1 MLNSIENKKILIVI
15 GGGIAAYKVLDVIR
29 ELRKNNCE
37 VKTILTNSGKEF
49 VTPLSISA
57 LSKNKVFENLFDPN
71 IVLGWQQWTTGG
83 GDIPEASNFITVFY
97 YGILRILRNFHSG
110 HSGGIFFDKHKGN
123 NHNWE

>member
-57 LSKNKVFENLFDPN
+57 LSKNKFTLV
-71 IVLGWQQWTTGG
+71 IK
-83 GDIPEASNFITVFY
+83 ISS
-97 YGILRILRNFHSG
+97 SG
-110 HSGGIFFDKHKGN
+110 KIKELSFKRQF
-123 NHNWE
+123 